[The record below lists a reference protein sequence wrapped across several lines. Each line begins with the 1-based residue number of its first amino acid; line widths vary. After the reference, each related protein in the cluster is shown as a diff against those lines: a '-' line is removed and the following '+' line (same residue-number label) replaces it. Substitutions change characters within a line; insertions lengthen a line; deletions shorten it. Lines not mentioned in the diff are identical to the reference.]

1 MDKLTNAYRSLE
13 VISQGEFNIRF
24 PGKKTL
30 GDVVLGMGGLVEA
43 LKEDKGLPLRKIAK
57 IAEVSSAGLDRW
69 RNNGYGSKK
78 HCEKLISY
86 CEQQTQELSTTNT
99 ASTISSASVTDSLR
113 SCSPAQ
119 LEKVIQEALQAQLGF
134 PKSLVCTMVKMEAG
148 NDGHRLEIMMR

>member
-1 MDKLTNAYRSLE
+1 MNKLIDAYRSLE
-13 VISQGEFNIRF
+13 VVSQGEFNARF
-24 PGKKTL
+24 PGKNTL

-43 LKEDKGLPLRKIAK
+43 LKDDNGLSLRKIAE
-57 IAEVSSAGLDRW
+57 IAQVSTAGLDRW

-86 CEQQTQELSTTNT
+86 CEQQTQEFSTTNT
-99 ASTISSASVTDSLR
+99 ASIISSASVTDSLR

-119 LEKVIQEALQAQLGF
+119 LEKVIQEALQARLGF

-148 NDGHRLEIMMR
+148 TDSHRLEILVR